1 MNDFIPYKKSTPVEK
16 VVATIRIDLKTLEA
30 IDNLASKIDVS
41 RNELINQYIEYA
53 LENL

>member
-41 RNELINQYIEYA
+41 RNEMINQYIEYT